1 MASASFLEAHAKP
14 PNGGNMAGAKQLAF
28 NDQARQKMLAG
39 INKLAAAVTVTLG
52 PKGRNVAIDKSW
64 GAPTVLH
71 DGVSVAKEIK
81 LEDPFENMGAQ
92 LVKQAA
98 DKTNEMAGD
107 GTTTATLLAQQIA
120 VKGMKYV
127 TAGTNPMIMKRGI
140 DKAVDAVVA
149 EIRRLAKPVKE
160 SEWEKVATISAQN
173 PVVGAKVAEALKKV
187 GKDGV
192 VEVEEGKTTEI
203 TIEHKEGME
212 FDKGYASAYFVTNP
226 DAMEAVIEHPYILV
240 TDQKI
245 SSIQDLLPLL
255 EKLMAITKNFV
266 IIADEVEGEA
276 LTTLVLNKLR
286 GTFNVLAVKAPGFG
300 DRRKAMLQDI
310 AVLTGAQ
317 FISADTGR
325 DLKTATPDDMGQA
338 DSVHAAKDSTRIVGG
353 KGKKNDI
360 MGRVAQIEKEIS
372 SSTSSFDIEKLQER
386 KAKLTGGVA
395 VIQVGA
401 ATEVEMKDLQERVK
415 DAKEATKAA
424 IEEGI
429 IPGGG
434 VTLIQAGK
442 VLAKLKADSED
453 ERMGIQLIK
462 SVLSE
467 PLKRLVENSGMGM
480 EGVDAAIDA
489 GWVVNQVLTKDDP
502 TYGFNAMTNKL
513 EDLIKAGVIEPAK
526 VAISA
531 LTNAASV
538 ASMVLTT
545 ECLITDLP
553 EKEKPGMPDAGG
565 MGGMG
570 GMM

>member
-1 MASASFLEAHAKP
+1 M
-14 PNGGNMAGAKQLAF
+14 AKQLAF
-28 NDQARQKMLAG
+28 SDTARQKMLSG

-52 PKGRNVAIDKSW
+52 PKGRNVAIDKAW

-92 LVKQAA
+92 LVKEAA
-98 DKTNEMAGD
+98 SKTNDAAGD

-120 VKGMKYV
+120 VKGVRYV
-127 TAGTNPMIMKRGI
+127 TAGNNPMIMKHGI
-140 DKAVDAVVA
+140 DQAVAAVVT
-149 EIRRLAKPVKE
+149 EIRRLAKPVTE
-160 SEWEKVATISAQN
+160 SDWEKVATISAQN
-173 PVVGAKVAEALKKV
+173 PIIGQKVAEALKKV

-192 VEVEEGKTTEI
+192 IEVEEGKTFEI
-203 TIEHKEGME
+203 EIKHKEGME
-212 FDKGYASAYFVTNP
+212 FDKGYASPYFAAGSEN
-226 DAMEAVIEHPYILV
+226 MESVVESPYILV

-255 EKLMAITKNFV
+255 EKLMAVSKNFV

-276 LTTLVLNKLR
+276 LTTLVVNKLR

-310 AVLTGAQ
+310 AVLTGAT
-317 FISADTGR
+317 FISTDTGR
-325 DLKTATPDDMGQA
+325 DLKSAEVEDMGRA
-338 DSVHAAKDSTRIVGG
+338 DSVRASKDTTRIVGG
-353 KGKKNDI
+353 KGKASEIKA
-360 MGRVAQIEKEIS
+360 RVAAIDQEIDK
-372 SSTSSFDIEKLQER
+372 STSSFDTEKLQER

-434 VTLIQAGK
+434 VTLLQAGK
-442 VLAKLKADSED
+442 VLAKMKADTAD
-453 ERMGIQLIK
+453 EQAGIDLIK
-462 SVLSE
+462 SVLEE
-467 PLKRLVENSGMGM
+467 PLRMLARNSG
-480 EGVDAAIDA
+480 VDE
-489 GWVVNQVLTKDDP
+489 GWVVRTIAEKNDGH
-502 TYGFNAMTNKL
+502 YGFNAMTNQFG
-513 EDLIKAGVIEPAK
+513 DMVKAGVIEPAK
-526 VAISA
+526 VAIAS

-538 ASMVLTT
+538 ASMILTT
-545 ECLITDLP
+545 ECLITDIP
-553 EKEKPGMPDAGG
+553 EKEKAPAGGGMDGG
-565 MGGMG
+565 MG
-570 GMM
+570 MM